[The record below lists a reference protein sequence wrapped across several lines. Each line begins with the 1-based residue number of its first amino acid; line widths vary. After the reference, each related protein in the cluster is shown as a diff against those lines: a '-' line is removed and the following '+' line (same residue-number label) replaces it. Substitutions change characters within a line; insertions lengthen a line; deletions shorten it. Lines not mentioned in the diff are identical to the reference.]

1 MGLTTG
7 HEPGYRIVANPENQ
21 RVGTA
26 AGCSTKMSVGI
37 SQGNKTEVAYY
48 CTSTTKGI
56 VYIERYIG
64 RNEAGN
70 SLGAAEDQE
79 RHGHELD

>member
-1 MGLTTG
+1 
-7 HEPGYRIVANPENQ
+7 VANPENQ
-21 RVGTA
+21 RVGTT

-56 VYIERYIG
+56 VYIDRYIG
-64 RNEAGN
+64 RNETGN

-79 RHGHELD
+79 RHGHGLD